1 MRSKRVARS
10 VSCKTMVQRT
20 IALDVTAVIMRA
32 HAPLTPP
39 CVGVGRVWSCQRL
52 NFCPCVPASEVVTT
66 TITATA
72 ALLRLRVVDVH
83 TKPLSTVLCLDRVPV
98 EFFVESPVGSQ

>member
-39 CVGVGRVWSCQRL
+39 CGRWEGVEL
-52 NFCPCVPASEVVTT
+52 PEVE
-66 TITATA
+66 
-72 ALLRLRVVDVH
+72 LLSMRSRFGGGDHNHHGHRSPPEIDVR
-83 TKPLSTVLCLDRVPV
+83 TKPLSTVHCSALCLDRVPV
-98 EFFVESPVGSQ
+98 EFSVESPVGSQ